1 MPSGASHT
9 YDSGRLLTWNL
20 SFIIA
25 PCVWP
30 LPEHVDQERHA
41 TWRFLYVRA
50 RPPAETRSALV
61 QRIENNW
68 AIVRP
73 PPAGVTPGAMVNR
86 VALNL
91 LKSGM
96 ELHR

>member
-9 YDSGRLLTWNL
+9 YDAGCLLTWNL
-20 SFIIA
+20 LFMTE

-30 LPEHVDQERHA
+30 LPEHVDQEQHA

-68 AIVRP
+68 AIVRL
-73 PPAGVTPGAMVNR
+73 PPAGVAHW
-86 VALNL
+86 ALWL
-91 LKSGM
+91 TG
-96 ELHR
+96 LH

>member
-1 MPSGASHT
+1 MPSGASHIH
-9 YDSGRLLTWNL
+9 DSGRLPTWNL
-20 SFIIA
+20 LSITA

-30 LPEHVDQERHA
+30 LPEHTDQERHA

-73 PPAGVTPGAMVNR
+73 PPAGVALGAVGKQ

-91 LKSGM
+91 CS
-96 ELHR
+96 